1 MPFAIT
7 LHVLLAVIWVGGM
20 FFAYMALRPVAA
32 SLLEPP
38 LRLPLWSQ
46 TFARFFPWVWA
57 AVLLLPVTGY
67 WMILGPFEGF
77 ANAGWHIHLM
87 QGAGWAMI
95 VLFLHVY
102 FAPYR
107 RMNRAIAAADWPGAA
122 KQLAQIRRLI
132 GINLI
137 LGLITTTVATGG
149 AYLAGYLASLND

>member
-1 MPFAIT
+1 MPALIT
-7 LHVLLAVIWVGGM
+7 VHILLAVIWVGGM

-32 SLLEPP
+32 SLLDPP

-57 AVLLLPVTGY
+57 AVVLLPASGY

-87 QGAGWAMI
+87 QLTGWAMI
-95 VLFLHVY
+95 AVFLHVY

-107 RMNRAIAAADWPGAA
+107 RLQRAVAAADWPEGA
-122 KQLAQIRRLI
+122 KQLAQIRKLV

-137 LGLITTTVATGG
+137 LGIVTVTVATGG

>member
-7 LHVLLAVIWVGGM
+7 LHILAAVVWVGGM

-57 AVLLLPVTGY
+57 AVLLLPLTGY

-77 ANAGWHIHLM
+77 ANTGGHIHLM
-87 QGAGWAMI
+87 QLTGWAMI
-95 VLFLHVY
+95 AIFLHLY
-102 FAPYR
+102 FVPYR
-107 RMNRAIAAADWPGAA
+107 RLQRAVAAADWPEGA
-122 KQLAQIRRLI
+122 KQLAQIRRLV

-137 LGLITTTVATGG
+137 LGIITVVIATGG